1 MHLICATHAH
11 TLAVLHIIYT
21 SKYFDSALFDWW
33 MRTALLWQAICVCV
47 WVKTKINGLVY
58 SQSPSP
64 SLSLS
69 LSALRLHSNR
79 MPQSSREAAAA
90 CAAEGACPNAI
101 NARCTYATNVINLQA
116 RKRDRPRERERER
129 DRAAAF
135 CGMLQLSKL
144 CWIIHGIKT
153 SCLTQ
158 RSCHNCH
165 GDFKT
170 SEQAMLKAGSTNCVT
185 LHA

>member
-11 TLAVLHIIYT
+11 IHLQCFISFIRVNIL
-21 SKYFDSALFDWW
+21 
-33 MRTALLWQAICVCV
+33 TAHCLTDECEPHCCGRLYVCACVCL

-116 RKRDRPRERERER
+116 RKRDRPRERERETE
-129 DRAAAF
+129 
-135 CGMLQLSKL
+135 LQHFVACCS
-144 CWIIHGIKT
+144 
-153 SCLTQ
+153 
-158 RSCHNCH
+158 
-165 GDFKT
+165 
-170 SEQAMLKAGSTNCVT
+170 
-185 LHA
+185 